1 MKHKSL
7 NIRLGQTP
15 RISPAFSIREIFAG
29 FHRAGS
35 QKKERDYKQNREQVK
50 FLQLYNTE
58 PFITVSATVGYI
70 AASTKAFSFDGN
82 SAEISSNVNMYA
94 PFSIHSFLKVLCSTT
109 KCLRRSFNVE
119 VKYFHRST
127 ITFTG
132 HTTERKAKSQRINV
146 LLNFRLNSLRQVH
159 RALI

>member
-1 MKHKSL
+1 MKQKIVKYSVGTNAQNQFRVFDKR
-7 NIRLGQTP
+7 NIR
-15 RISPAFSIREIFAG
+15 RIPSRGIVEKRT
-29 FHRAGS
+29 
-35 QKKERDYKQNREQVK
+35 QNREQVK

-58 PFITVSATVGYI
+58 PFITVSATAEYI

-82 SAEISSNVNMYA
+82 PAEISSNVNMYA

-146 LLNFRLNSLRQVH
+146 LLNFRLNSLR
-159 RALI
+159 